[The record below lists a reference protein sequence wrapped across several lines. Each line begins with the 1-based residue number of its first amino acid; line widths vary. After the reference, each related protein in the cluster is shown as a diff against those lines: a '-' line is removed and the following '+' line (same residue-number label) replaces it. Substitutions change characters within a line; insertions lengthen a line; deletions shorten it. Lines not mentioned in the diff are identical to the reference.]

1 MTESRFS
8 IDKPQPFKF
17 PVSMYYL
24 ARFFHNHPK
33 FNLKLSNWE
42 SKLLRKKIEN
52 LKVDKPVYVTGLA
65 RAGSTVTVE
74 MIGKH
79 PDVAYHKYM
88 HSVNPF
94 IPHLVQQISKVV
106 PLFKK
111 PVERVHKDGL
121 MVNRDSPE
129 AVEEPMWM
137 RFFDTIHN
145 DKVSNIFDEK
155 ISNPEF
161 EKTYDLILRKL
172 MYNQKSTR
180 YVAKNNYNVSRLEY
194 LHKLYP
200 SLKIIL
206 LIRHPINHIASLVK
220 QDAILTE
227 LEIENKRLLHW
238 TKIIGHREFASA
250 KICVNV
256 DSTKTIEKIRKL
268 WEKEETYVK
277 GWAVQWNMI
286 YSYVTDLL
294 KRNKHLAERTL
305 ILRYEDLTD
314 KSAESIDRIVE
325 HLELSEEKF
334 KDVKEEYIEKL
345 QQPKY
350 YKPSFSKK
358 ELEDIRETTK
368 DIAKLYGYD

>member
-1 MTESRFS
+1 MTKSRFS
-8 IDKPQPFKF
+8 IDRPQPFKF

-24 ARFFHNHPK
+24 ARFFYNHPK

-52 LKVDKPVYVTGLA
+52 LKVDRPVYVTGLA

-94 IPHLVQQISKVV
+94 IPHLVQQIAKVV
-106 PLFKK
+106 PIFKK

-145 DKVSNIFDEK
+145 DKVSNIFDEQT
-155 ISNPEF
+155 SNPEF

-180 YVAKNNYNVSRLEY
+180 YVAKNNYNVSRLKY

-200 SLKIIL
+200 DLKII
-206 LIRHPINHIASLVK
+206 
-220 QDAILTE
+220 
-227 LEIENKRLLHW
+227 
-238 TKIIGHREFASA
+238 
-250 KICVNV
+250 
-256 DSTKTIEKIRKL
+256 
-268 WEKEETYVK
+268 
-277 GWAVQWNMI
+277 
-286 YSYVTDLL
+286 
-294 KRNKHLAERTL
+294 
-305 ILRYEDLTD
+305 
-314 KSAESIDRIVE
+314 
-325 HLELSEEKF
+325 
-334 KDVKEEYIEKL
+334 
-345 QQPKY
+345 
-350 YKPSFSKK
+350 
-358 ELEDIRETTK
+358 
-368 DIAKLYGYD
+368 